1 MIWWCYTFSDFLTL
15 WRTKASDE
23 CVACCDVYMIRDTGT
38 VNTIHSIIPGVSFER
53 PHQYHFLKL
62 FVVPR
67 SSDNDPKKGTFRWHE
82 AVLTDCSRFRQSH
95 SCFIYCKRSIMYH
108 CTLQSW
114 EPRRCG
120 QCQFSVK
127 CALIFVFTC
136 CDLGNLPRQFDCSRV
151 NSWIWGFNVVPWAIV
166 GLLPVLYL
174 VKRTTNWFRLIQ
186 FAVLCTRRHVKA
198 ILQSKL
204 V

>member
-53 PHQYHFLKL
+53 PHQYYFLKL

-95 SCFIYCKRSIMYH
+95 SCFIYCKRSSITVHYSPENPVDADSVSFQSRALWSSFSPVVIWVIYRDSLIVVVS
-108 CTLQSW
+108 TL
-114 EPRRCG
+114 EYE
-120 QCQFSVK
+120 
-127 CALIFVFTC
+127 
-136 CDLGNLPRQFDCSRV
+136 DLM
-151 NSWIWGFNVVPWAIV
+151 
-166 GLLPVLYL
+166 
-174 VKRTTNWFRLIQ
+174 
-186 FAVLCTRRHVKA
+186 
-198 ILQSKL
+198 
-204 V
+204 